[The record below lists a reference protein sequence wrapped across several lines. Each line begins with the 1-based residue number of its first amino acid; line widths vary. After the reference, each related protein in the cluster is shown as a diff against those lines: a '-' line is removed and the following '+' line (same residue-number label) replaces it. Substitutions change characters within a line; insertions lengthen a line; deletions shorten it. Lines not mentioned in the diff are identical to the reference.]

1 MAIQFIGEQIKN
13 GEITNNH
20 LSGSVSDSK
29 LLQITTA
36 NKVAGSAIQIAGSGG
51 LENNSG
57 IPPYSTGML
66 YAYSGFAKSNK
77 FS

>member
-29 LLQITTA
+29 LLQLQQLTR
-36 NKVAGSAIQIAGSGG
+36 
-51 LENNSG
+51 
-57 IPPYSTGML
+57 
-66 YAYSGFAKSNK
+66 
-77 FS
+77 